1 MWKTMSN
8 RQQLGTIKISKLH
21 TLLFMSIP
29 LHIIN
34 SHQLWCCF
42 TSHQLSIFHSK
53 DTVHEHSVST
63 YSSYMHHLTEKKANT
78 VSMLYSFC
86 KTRCLMLPENI
97 QSLGLL
103 KLIHND
109 FNFEALH
116 NVSINVKLTN
126 DIDFKKWFPAHSLL
140 QFICPRSHCQT
151 WHRQLWW
158 NVTCK
163 KCNPFCLC
171 SV

>member
-1 MWKTMSN
+1 MSN
-8 RQQLGTIKISKLH
+8 RQQLGTIYRSKLH
-21 TLLFMSIP
+21 TLLFISIP

-34 SHQLWCCF
+34 SYQLWCCF
-42 TSHQLSIFHSK
+42 TSHQLAIFPSK
-53 DTVHEHSVST
+53 DTIHEHSVST
-63 YSSYMHHLTEKKANT
+63 CCNYMHHLTEKKANT
-78 VSMLYSFC
+78 LSGLYSFC

-97 QSLGLL
+97 QSLRLL
-103 KLIHND
+103 KLSHNG
-109 FNFEALH
+109 LTSKH
-116 NVSINVKLTN
+116 CNVSINVKLTN

-151 WHRQLWW
+151 WHGQLGW

-163 KCNPFCLC
+163 KCNPLCLC